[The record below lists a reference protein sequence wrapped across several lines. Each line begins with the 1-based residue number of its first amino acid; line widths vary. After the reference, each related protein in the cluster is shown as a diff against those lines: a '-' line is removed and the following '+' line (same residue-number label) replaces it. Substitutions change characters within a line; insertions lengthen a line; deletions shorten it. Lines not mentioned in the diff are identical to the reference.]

1 MKKLIA
7 IVVLIALCFSFVACD
22 KRTDE
27 QKAQEAA
34 LVEQINKNIDALS
47 EITLSK
53 ERKITEIREQYDSLS
68 KQAKKD
74 VSNYKTLVNAEKE
87 LSDLKV
93 KEAENKIKQIG
104 TISIDKIETIA
115 SAREYYDGLTENE
128 QKKVSNYETLKK
140 AENEIVTVQK
150 TYVED
155 LINAIGTV
163 TLNSGD
169 AIKNAQNALNNANPD
184 IRDQIAN
191 KATLTAA
198 VEKYQELRIQQVIS
212 AIDAIGT
219 VTLNSK
225 TAIDNAQNLYNK
237 LNESEKKSINN
248 YNVLTQA
255 QQTYTSLQA
264 KAKEQALNA
273 ALSKLV
279 LDYDEFKDVKFYNP
293 STMPR
298 YIDTR
303 SYFLP
308 YIGISSSNKWMR
320 ICANYTDDDW
330 IFFEN
335 LIILVDGKRYTKSF
349 SYSDI
354 ERDNDRGD
362 VWEYADWT
370 ATDTDIAMLREI
382 ANSSSTKIRFSGNY
396 TYDLT
401 VSSSDK
407 KAIKQ
412 VLEAYDLLKS

>member
-169 AIKNAQNALNNANPD
+169 AIKNAQNALDDALPD
-184 IRDQIAN
+184 VRNQISN
-191 KATLTAA
+191 VETLTTA
-198 VEKYQELRIQQVIS
+198 VDKYKELRVQQVID
-212 AIDAIGT
+212 AINAIGT

-273 ALSKLV
+273 ALSKLK
-279 LDYDEFKDVKFYNP
+279 LNYDEFRDIKFYHC
-293 STMPR
+293 STRPR
-298 YIDTR
+298 YIDER

-308 YIGISSSNKWMR
+308 YIGISSSNKWVR
-320 ICANYTDDDW
+320 IRANYTDDDW

-354 ERDNDRGD
+354 ERDNDKGD

-401 VSSSDK
+401 VSSADK